1 MSKLKYKELKE
12 LRDQLLLENN
22 HICPLCNTPIDPKST
37 NGPVLDHS
45 HTSGK
50 IRNTVHRFCNTFI
63 SKIENNRKRNLIN
76 EDMLTAILAN
86 YEQYISNERIEEHP
100 LHTKV
105 KRKPKKQK
113 PVLRIVK

>member
-1 MSKLKYKELKE
+1 
-12 LRDQLLLENN
+12 
-22 HICPLCNTPIDPKST
+22 
-37 NGPVLDHS
+37 
-45 HTSGK
+45 
-50 IRNTVHRFCNTFI
+50 
-63 SKIENNRKRNLIN
+63 
-76 EDMLTAILAN
+76 MLTAILAN

>member
-12 LRDQLLLENN
+12 LRDQLLIENN
-22 HICPLCNTPIDPKST
+22 QICPLCLTVIDPETT

-50 IRNTVHRFCNTFI
+50 IRNTIHRFCNTFL
-63 SKIENNRKRNLIN
+63 SKIENNRKRNLIS
-76 EDMLTAILAN
+76 EDMLTNILKN
-86 YEQYISNERIEEHP
+86 YEQYVVTERDEIHP

-105 KRKPKKQK
+105 RRKPKKQK
-113 PVLRIVK
+113 PVLKLVK